1 MVSPQ
6 RQLWGAF
13 TAHGRPTAHAAGSP
27 GILAKVRSSVFLS
40 DYCGRAEFAIF
51 AVSWAWLTASVRF
64 PVVLSATPMTSAAAD
79 PVDSPFRATLRIK
92 WLILRTAMEERL
104 VYRGDFAFA
113 TLVRFLPIVTQIFL
127 WNAIFGGD
135 QTHVMNGYTYSSMVS
150 YYLLV
155 MVARAFS
162 SMPGLANGIA
172 LSVRDGSV
180 RKYLIQ
186 PVDMLDY
193 LFWHRVAHKLVYY
206 VVATGPFILVFWL
219 CRDYLPGWPPT
230 PVLVA
235 WIASLLMAF
244 LTGFLIESLIGLVSF
259 WFLEVSSLI
268 FIYMMMSYFLS
279 GHMIPLE
286 WIAEWIPWVHYLPF
300 KYLAYFP
307 AAVLL
312 GQVPE
317 SALLP
322 ELLIQ
327 ACWIVALFAANR
339 MAFHY
344 GVRRYGAFG
353 G

>member
-1 MVSPQ
+1 MS
-6 RQLWGAF
+6 
-13 TAHGRPTAHAAGSP
+13 AATESF
-27 GILAKVRSSVFLS
+27 S
-40 DYCGRAEFAIF
+40 
-51 AVSWAWLTASVRF
+51 
-64 PVVLSATPMTSAAAD
+64 LSATI
-79 PVDSPFRATLRIK
+79 RIK

-113 TLVRFLPIVTQIFL
+113 TLVRFLPIITQIFL
-127 WNAIFGGD
+127 WHAIYAGD
-135 QTHVMNGYTYSSMVS
+135 SDIVRNGYRYSGMVS
-150 YYLLV
+150 YFLLV

-172 LSVRDGSV
+172 MSVRDGSV
-180 RKYLIQ
+180 RKYLLQ

-206 VVATGPFILVFWL
+206 IIATGPFLLVFYL
-219 CRDYLPGWPPT
+219 CRDYLPGWPAPEVT
-230 PVLVA
+230 AA
-235 WIASLLMAF
+235 WVCSLFMAF

-286 WIAEWIPWVHYLPF
+286 WIAPWIPWVHYLPF

-307 AAVLL
+307 AAIMLGKVPQEALFFELGIQATWIFVLL
-312 GQVPE
+312 F
-317 SALLP
+317 L
-322 ELLIQ
+322 
-327 ACWIVALFAANR
+327 NR
-339 MAFHY
+339 LAFRL